1 MNAQAFTRFLKV
13 AVVSDSAGQAEGL
26 IYARGVDVPTDAA
39 VGYSKGC
46 IFVQTDGSTGS
57 TIYTNEG
64 TVASCDFNAI
74 NGAALGSYLALA
86 GGTMADAA
94 DIALDTTTGSKLG
107 TAAAQKLGLWGVTP
121 VVQPASADQAAP
133 AAYATGAFGL
143 DSDANAEAFYDLVVS
158 MRTALVAA
166 GIMKGSA

>member
-1 MNAQAFTRFLKV
+1 MNAQAFARFLQV
-13 AVVSDSAGQAEGL
+13 AVVSDAAGQAKGL
-26 IYARGVDVPTDAA
+26 VYARGAA
-39 VGYSKGC
+39 VPADASTGYAKGC
-46 IFVQTDGSTGS
+46 LFIQTDGGTG
-57 TIYTNEG
+57 TTVYTNEG
-64 TVASCDFNAI
+64 TVASSDFNAL

-86 GGTMADAA
+86 GGTLDDAA

-143 DSDANAEAFYDLVVS
+143 DSDANAEAFYDLVVA